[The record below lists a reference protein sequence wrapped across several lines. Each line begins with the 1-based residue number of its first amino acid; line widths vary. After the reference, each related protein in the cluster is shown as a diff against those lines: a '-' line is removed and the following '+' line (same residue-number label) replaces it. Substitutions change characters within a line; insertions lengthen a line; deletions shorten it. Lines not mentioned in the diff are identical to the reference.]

1 MKLDKSTKIL
11 INLTLVLCI
20 ALLVK
25 TLITIPNFAY
35 ASDNAEYSYVWSKVV
50 DFKELDETLKI
61 YSTRGWKLHSHSWAE
76 NQILVFFE
84 KEIK

>member
-1 MKLDKSTKIL
+1 MKIDRSTKVL
-11 INLTLVLCI
+11 INLVLVLII

-25 TLITIPNFAY
+25 TLITVPSNAY
-35 ASDNAEYSYVWSKVV
+35 ASEKAKYSYVWSKVV
-50 DFKELDETLKI
+50 DFKDLDDTIKI

-84 KEIK
+84 KEN